1 MCYNSIIGTDF
12 NPRSREGSDIDLYKQ
27 EFKVMDFNP
36 RSREGSDF
44 GITAWKICRSS
55 DFNPRSREGSDYEGH
70 SRFW

>member
-36 RSREGSDF
+36 RSREGSD
-44 GITAWKICRSS
+44 I
-55 DFNPRSREGSDYEGH
+55 NYV
-70 SRFW
+70 